1 MQITC
6 PTCHKASNSKADLS
20 GKRVKCGCGKSFVVP
35 TAEAKAAAGPISS
48 PSPYHAMS
56 DDDWAALAP
65 KPEPVVDHTAQP
77 QKPSNT
83 AGLLA
88 RAKTDLGQS
97 SKQAS
102 SSAIGQLSSSRWILI
117 GIGAFKLGLSIFWLV
132 IVESYV
138 TGILDKVPE
147 VDGTQLLFILR
158 LFLGIQIG
166 IATSFI
172 LMGVFIF
179 LFPLTMTIAAL
190 VLFIALEIFN
200 LVIDPLSAFSII
212 GWIIRLSI
220 FGALVQAINNAA
232 YYKYLK
238 AGTKKTKRK

>member
-6 PTCHKASNSKADLS
+6 PNCQKTSNSKADLS
-20 GKRVKCGCGKSFVVP
+20 GKKVKCGCGKSFVVP
-35 TAEAKAAAGPISS
+35 TAVAKAAAGPVIS
-48 PSPYHAMS
+48 PSPYHAMT

-65 KPEPVVDHTAQP
+65 KPEPVVEQTTQP
-77 QKPSNT
+77 KKQSNS
-83 AGLLA
+83 AGLLE

-117 GIGAFKLGLSIFWLV
+117 GIGAFKLGVSIFWLV

-138 TGILDKVPE
+138 KGILEKAPD
-147 VDGTQLLFILR
+147 VDSGQLLLMLR
-158 LFLGIQIG
+158 VFLGIQIG
-166 IATSFI
+166 IAVSFV
-172 LMGVFIF
+172 LMGIFIF

-190 VLFIALEIFN
+190 ALFISLEIFN
-200 LVIDPLSAFSII
+200 LVIDPLSAFSIV

-238 AGTKKTKRK
+238 AGTKRTKSK

>member
-6 PTCHKASNSKADLS
+6 PTCHKTSTSKADLS
-20 GKRVKCGCGKSFVVP
+20 GKKVKCGCGKSFVVP
-35 TAEAKAAAGPISS
+35 SAKAIAAAVPDGS
-48 PSPYHAMS
+48 PSPFHAMS

-65 KPEPVVDHTAQP
+65 KPEPVVDHSAQP
-77 QKPSNT
+77 KKQSNS
-83 AGLLA
+83 AGLLD
-88 RAKTDLGQS
+88 RAKTDLGQK

-102 SSAIGQLSSSRWILI
+102 SSSIGQLSSSRWILI
-117 GIGAFKLGLSIFWLV
+117 GIGALKLGLSIFRLV

-138 TGILDKVPE
+138 KGILDKVPE
-147 VDGTQLLFILR
+147 VDGVQLLFILR
-158 LFLGIQIG
+158 LSLGIQIG

-220 FGALVQAINNAA
+220 CGALIQAINNAA
-232 YYKYLK
+232 FYKYLK
-238 AGTKKTKRK
+238 AGTKKAKR